1 MTLTTT
7 TAETTAATLPT
18 TLTRI
23 PSRRVKVMD
32 SSRGKNQ
39 VNGLYNDLVLM
50 CQNVMTK
57 FNYLMK

>member
-1 MTLTTT
+1 
-7 TAETTAATLPT
+7 
-18 TLTRI
+18 
-23 PSRRVKVMD
+23 MD